1 MAHHFNSAKTQQEG
15 IVEGKEKVFYPI
27 EKTLKYNEDYNL
39 VNKEIWEALV
49 DKFQASMPKF
59 QTFNSFLINN
69 IEFPIL
75 LFSVDKN
82 LASPELVCLS
92 GTDEP
97 LLDKNKIVIL
107 DSINIKIVSDGKQQK
122 TLKISVPQQITIQ
135 KLCEFLKKELELY
148 PNSSTKVK
156 FEEKTL
162 GFQEI
167 ADKKLSD
174 LEISEGMTIT
184 FSNKE
189 QTNEMFG
196 LLDLQNLNFNNNN
209 NEHQQRNDGNL
220 NNETD
225 VSSGNVMQESVKSMS
240 TSIIYSSIL
249 FRKLRD
255 FIRYNQ

>member
-1 MAHHFNSAKTQQEG
+1 M
-15 IVEGKEKVFYPI
+15 
-27 EKTLKYNEDYNL
+27 
-39 VNKEIWEALV
+39 
-49 DKFQASMPKF
+49 
-59 QTFNSFLINN
+59 
-69 IEFPIL
+69 
-75 LFSVDKN
+75 
-82 LASPELVCLS
+82 
-92 GTDEP
+92 
-97 LLDKNKIVIL
+97 IL
-107 DSINIKIVSDGKQQK
+107 DSINIKIFSEGKQQK

-135 KLCEFLKKELELY
+135 KLCDFLKKELELY
-148 PNSSTKVK
+148 PNFSTKVK

-162 GFQEI
+162 GFLEI

-209 NEHQQRNDGNL
+209 HENQHRNGGNL

-240 TSIIYSSIL
+240 TSIPYSSIL